1 MHILTLVNTGYV
13 PDTCYLNSAISM
25 TSNYKPERPELF
37 SRTFGFINSNIN
49 FYFFSAK
56 FKSIVCL
63 ISVSL
68 RDITNGLECQSL
80 QEPKIYYQYLRMYV
94 IFNDKLPL
102 KPSSIIL
109 TAIAYCIFPSKCLNQ
124 LPVGL

>member
-1 MHILTLVNTGYV
+1 MRDNMHILTLVNTGYV

-25 TSNYKPERPELF
+25 TSIYKPERPELF
-37 SRTFGFINSNIN
+37 SRTLGLYKQQYQF
-49 FYFFSAK
+49 FFSAK

-94 IFNDKLPL
+94 IFNDKLP
-102 KPSSIIL
+102 
-109 TAIAYCIFPSKCLNQ
+109 
-124 LPVGL
+124 

>member
-1 MHILTLVNTGYV
+1 MRDNMHILTLVNTGYV

-25 TSNYKPERPELF
+25 TSIYKPERPELF
-37 SRTFGFINSNIN
+37 SRTLGFINSNIN

-94 IFNDKLPL
+94 IFNDKLP
-102 KPSSIIL
+102 
-109 TAIAYCIFPSKCLNQ
+109 
-124 LPVGL
+124 